1 MASGRDN
8 HLTKA
13 IGEYLVCAELC
24 RRGYLAT
31 SFTGNVPDYDILAI
45 NDKCKT
51 LPIQVKAIKSTSWQ
65 LDAAK
70 YLDISHGRTGIQ
82 KLQGKKRLQ
91 NSKLICVFVK
101 IALEGTGEKDEFYLF
116 RQRDLQKLIARGYRS
131 WLKKCHGKRP
141 RNPEST
147 HTAVS
152 PKELNKYRGNWG
164 LLKEEYR

>member
-8 HLTKA
+8 HLTKS

-45 NDKCKT
+45 NEKCIT
-51 LPIQVKAIKSTSWQ
+51 VPIQVKAIKSTSWQ

-70 YLDISHGRTGIQ
+70 YLDITHGETGIQ
-82 KLQGKKRLQ
+82 KLQGKKRFQ

-101 IALEGTGEKDEFYLF
+101 IAPEGRDEKDEFYLF
-116 RQRDLQKLIARGYRS
+116 RQRDLQNIIARGYRN
-131 WLKKCHGKRP
+131 WLKKCGGLRP
-141 RNPEST
+141 RNPKTT
-147 HTAVS
+147 HFAIT
-152 PKELNKYRGNWG
+152 PKELSEYCNNWD
-164 LLKEEYR
+164 LLKKI